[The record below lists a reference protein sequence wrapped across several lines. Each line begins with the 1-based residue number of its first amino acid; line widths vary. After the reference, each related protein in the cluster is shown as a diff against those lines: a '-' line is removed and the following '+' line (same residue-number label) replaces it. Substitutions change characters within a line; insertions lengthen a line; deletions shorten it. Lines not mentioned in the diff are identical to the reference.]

1 MRPSARS
8 QQASAEP
15 AGSSS
20 APKRDE
26 PRLTAGDQSA
36 AILSRRLSLIMLVRV
51 ILYTLI
57 LGGTVVV
64 NLAWGTPEE
73 LGGPYVTLFFVF
85 IAGMFV
91 LNIGYAIL
99 LRHLPRRLREQAV
112 VQIVVDLAVSAVL
125 VHFTG
130 GADSAFVLFFL
141 LSPIAAAVTL
151 DRRAALVAALAGTV
165 VLAAIS
171 LLGLYRV
178 LPLLPGQSQAPWD
191 LRPGTIGLS
200 LLVNGAA
207 MFAVA
212 LLAGY
217 LAEQL
222 RAASR
227 RMEVQ
232 QAFIDDLAVL
242 NTDIIRCLTSGLITV
257 NQEGRILSLNRAA
270 AEILGLGNHPAA
282 GHRLGDLVPELAAL
296 AAGDELRRGE
306 VPVERERGG
315 PLRLGVSVS
324 RLTDHMGER
333 RGSIISFQDL
343 TALRDME
350 VRMARSEQLASL
362 GRMAAGIA
370 HEIRNPLASISG
382 SLELL
387 RSAQGLSGEEG
398 RLMEIALREIE
409 RLNGLI
415 TDFLEYAR
423 PRAPSLELLDL
434 GEEVSS
440 LAGTIAGLMAGAD
453 APAVKVVERERGLWV
468 RADRDHLSG
477 VLWNLVRNAREAG
490 EVHQVDLA
498 VGRQPDGQIFL
509 AVSDRAEGVA
519 PEHLP
524 HIFEPF
530 YTRKEKGTG
539 LGLATVQRIV
549 QEHGGTI
556 DVSSTVGRGTTFTI
570 LLPAAPPPA

>member
-1 MRPSARS
+1 
-8 QQASAEP
+8 
-15 AGSSS
+15 
-20 APKRDE
+20 
-26 PRLTAGDQSA
+26 
-36 AILSRRLSLIMLVRV
+36 MLVRV

-99 LRHLPRRLREQAV
+99 LRHFPARLRAQAV
-112 VQIVVDLAVSAVL
+112 LQIVVDLLVSAVL

-141 LSPIAAAVTL
+141 LSPITAAVTL
-151 DRRAALVAALAGTV
+151 DRRAALAAALAGTV
-165 VLAAIS
+165 VLALIS
-171 LLGLYRV
+171 VLGLYRV
-178 LPLLPGQSQAPWD
+178 LPLLPGQVQVPWD
-191 LRPGTIGLS
+191 LRPGTIGRG

-212 LLAGY
+212 LLSGY

-222 RAASR
+222 RAASQ

-270 AEILGLGNHPAA
+270 SEILGLGNHPVA
-282 GHRLGDLVPELAAL
+282 GHRLAELAPELAEL
-296 AAGDELRRGE
+296 AVGDELRRGE
-306 VPVERERGG
+306 LSVSRERGG

-324 RLTDHMGER
+324 RLTDHMGAR

-343 TALRDME
+343 TALREME

-387 RSAQGLSGEEG
+387 RAAQGLSGEEG

-423 PRAPSLELLDL
+423 PRAPSLELFDL
-434 GEEVSS
+434 GEELPA

-453 APAVKVVERERGLWV
+453 APALKIVERESGLWV

-498 VGRQPDGQIFL
+498 VGRQRDGQVFL
-509 AVSDRAEGVA
+509 AVSDRAEGIA
-519 PEHLP
+519 AEHLP

-530 YTRKEKGTG
+530 FTRKEKGTG

-556 DVSSTVGRGTTFTI
+556 DVRSSVGSGTTFTI
-570 LLPAAPPPA
+570 LLPPAESPAA

>member
-1 MRPSARS
+1 VPT
-8 QQASAEP
+8 P
-15 AGSSS
+15 V
-20 APKRDE
+20 APRALDRE
-26 PRLTAGDQSA
+26 
-36 AILSRRLSLIMLVRV
+36 ILSRRLGHIMLVRV

-57 LGGTVVV
+57 LGGTVGV
-64 NLAWGTPEE
+64 NFAWGTPDE

-99 LRHLPRRLREQAV
+99 LRHLPGRLREQAV
-112 VQIVVDLAVSAVL
+112 AQIVVDLTVSAAL

-151 DRRAALVAALAGTV
+151 DRRAALLAALCGTV
-165 VLAAIS
+165 VFAAVSI
-171 LLGLYRV
+171 LGFYRM
-178 LPLLPGQSQAPWD
+178 LPPLPGQLQVPWD
-191 LRPGTIGLS
+191 LRPGAVGRS
-200 LLVNGAA
+200 VLVNGAA

-212 LLAGY
+212 LLSGY

-222 RAASR
+222 RAASQK
-227 RMEVQ
+227 MEVQ

-257 NQEGRILSLNRAA
+257 NPDGRILSLNRAA
-270 AEILGLGNHPAA
+270 SEILGLGSHPVA
-282 GHRLGDLVPELAAL
+282 GQRLADLVPELGAL
-296 AAGDELRRGE
+296 AAGSELRRGE
-306 VPVERERGG
+306 VPVARDRGG
-315 PLRLGVSVS
+315 PLRLGISVS
-324 RLTDHMGER
+324 RLTDHMSAS

-343 TALRDME
+343 TALREME
-350 VRMARSEQLASL
+350 VQIQRSEQLASL

-387 RSAQGLSGEEG
+387 QAAQGLSAEEG

-423 PRAPSLELLDL
+423 PRSPNLELLDL
-434 GEEVSS
+434 GEEIAS
-440 LAGTIAGLMAGAD
+440 LAGTIAGLMGGPD
-453 APAVKVVERERGLWV
+453 VPTVKVVERDSGLWV

-477 VLWNLVRNAREAG
+477 VLWDLVRNAREAG

-498 VGRQPDGQIFL
+498 VGRQADGQVFL
-509 AVSDRAEGVA
+509 AVSDRAEGIA
-519 PEHLP
+519 EEHLE

-530 YTRKEKGTG
+530 FTRKEKGTG

-549 QEHGGTI
+549 QEHGGSI
-556 DVSSTVGRGTTFTI
+556 DVRSTVGRGTTFTI
-570 LLPAAPPPA
+570 LLPPAAAPEAQP